1 MVPNLTNKKIIVSLT
16 SYPARIDVVN
26 TTIESILNQS
36 LKANRIILWL
46 APEQFPNKEKD
57 LPNKLVEL
65 KKYGLIIDWYH
76 DIGSYKK
83 LIPTLKL
90 YPNDII
96 VTADDDVLYNK
107 EWLNKLYKS
116 YLANPEMIHCHRA
129 RKILLNKDKLKPYKQ
144 WQIYDK
150 SYKDISGFSVFFT
163 GVGGVLY
170 PPNSLNKNV
179 LNEQEFMELC
189 PKNDDIWFW
198 CNAVLNKT
206 KIKLVENPF
215 IKPNHNTEE
224 YKKDRLWNINKT
236 LNDTCFDHIIK
247 KYPIIIEKLKEENKK
262 ADFKKFLKKTFS
274 IFIKIKQSKETKSER

>member
-57 LPNKLVEL
+57 LPDKLIKL

-107 EWLNKLYKS
+107 E
-116 YLANPEMIHCHRA
+116 
-129 RKILLNKDKLKPYKQ
+129 
-144 WQIYDK
+144 
-150 SYKDISGFSVFFT
+150 
-163 GVGGVLY
+163 
-170 PPNSLNKNV
+170 
-179 LNEQEFMELC
+179 
-189 PKNDDIWFW
+189 
-198 CNAVLNKT
+198 
-206 KIKLVENPF
+206 
-215 IKPNHNTEE
+215 
-224 YKKDRLWNINKT
+224 
-236 LNDTCFDHIIK
+236 
-247 KYPIIIEKLKEENKK
+247 
-262 ADFKKFLKKTFS
+262 
-274 IFIKIKQSKETKSER
+274 